1 MSISSLQNDIAG
13 YYAQFS
19 WLTALMVLGAY
30 IVLDI
35 LYAYYT
41 IAVSRLLPARA
52 ATTGSIMYFLL
63 AVGVVNYSHNPLY
76 LGSVVVGSW
85 IGTYAV
91 VEFERRK
98 KKTAG
103 EKATQES
110 HT

>member
-1 MSISSLQNDIAG
+1 MLA
-13 YYAQFS
+13 
-19 WLTALMVLGAY
+19 AY

-41 IAVSRLLPARA
+41 IAVGRLLPARA

-76 LGSVVVGSW
+76 LASVVIGSW
-85 IGTYAV
+85 IGTFSV

-98 KKTAG
+98 KAKASVKT
-103 EKATQES
+103 ES
-110 HT
+110 LT

>member
-1 MSISSLQNDIAG
+1 MNVSSLQNSIAD
-13 YYAQFS
+13 YYTEFS

-41 IAVSRLLPARA
+41 IAVGRLLPARA

-85 IGTYAV
+85 IGTFAV

-98 KKTAG
+98 KSKSIT
-103 EKATQES
+103 
-110 HT
+110 

>member
-1 MSISSLQNDIAG
+1 MQNSIAG
-13 YYAQFS
+13 YYTEFS

-41 IAVSRLLPARA
+41 IAVGRLLPARA

-85 IGTYAV
+85 IGTFAV

-98 KKTAG
+98 KAKASFKT
-103 EKATQES
+103 ES
-110 HT
+110 LT